1 MPAWSSSVGLPEI
14 CSSFTTFDAALTTVA
29 TLDFPRDVVTPGVLL
44 DDLPV
49 AVYDEFQPAR
59 VFFTLVADF
68 GDFHLH
74 GYPEASSGRG
84 P

>member
-1 MPAWSSSVGLPEI
+1 
-14 CSSFTTFDAALTTVA
+14 
-29 TLDFPRDVVTPGVLL
+29 VLL

-68 GDFHLH
+68 GDFHSHAIRRCLWVERH
-74 GYPEASSGRG
+74 DAEIG
-84 P
+84 